1 VKHRVYRVA
10 LSALAL
16 TGAARLAAPRTRG
29 LGAILMAHHVR
40 PTAARSFDPNRI
52 LEITPQF
59 LDQVLTHVKRRGY
72 DVIPLDAVAE
82 RLAAADR
89 ARPFVV
95 LTFDD
100 GYRDN
105 LTHALPVLRAHGAPF
120 TLYVTTG
127 FADGMQPLW
136 WRDVEQALAVLPEV
150 EIDGS
155 RVALHS
161 DGARRKAFAA
171 LMRGLRGMPAPLARA
186 KVAELAKAAA
196 FDPAARTRAE
206 CLNWEELRALADE
219 PLCTFGAHTLSHP
232 LLAREERAQ
241 AQLEMAGSRAL
252 LEARLG
258 RTIKH
263 FAYPVGDPVAAGRRE
278 FALAQQVGFA
288 TAVTTRPGVL
298 FAEHAEHLHALP
310 RLSLNGLYQSVADF
324 DVLLSGAAFALAN
337 RGRRVNVS

>member
-1 VKHRVYRVA
+1 VKHRVFRAA

-16 TGAARLAAPRTRG
+16 TGAARLAAARTRG

-40 PTAARSFDPNRI
+40 PTTARGFDPNRI

-59 LDQVLTHVKRRGY
+59 LDGVLTHVKKRGY
-72 DVIPLDAVAE
+72 DIIPLDEVPA
-82 RLAAADR
+82 RLAAANS

-105 LTHALPVLRAHGAPF
+105 LTHALPVLRTHKAPF

-127 FADGMQPLW
+127 FADGTQPLW
-136 WRDVEQALAVLPEV
+136 WRDVEQALGILPDV
-150 EIDGS
+150 EIGGMRVKLGS
-155 RVALHS
+155 DS
-161 DGARRKAFAA
+161 ARCKAFHAI
-171 LMRGLRGMPAPLARA
+171 MRELRHAPAPLARA
-186 KVAELAKAAA
+186 KVAALAYAAE

-206 CLNWEELRALADE
+206 CLNWQELRDLAGE
-219 PLCTFGAHTLSHP
+219 PLCTLGAHTLSHP
-232 LLAREERAQ
+232 LLAREEAVQ

-252 LEARLG
+252 LEARIG
-258 RTIKH
+258 KTISH
-263 FAYPVGDPVAAGRRE
+263 FAYPVGDTLAAGRRE
-278 FALAQQVGFA
+278 FALAQQTGFD

-298 FAEHAEHLHALP
+298 FAEHGQHLHALP

-324 DVLLSGAAFALAN
+324 DVLLSGAAFALFN